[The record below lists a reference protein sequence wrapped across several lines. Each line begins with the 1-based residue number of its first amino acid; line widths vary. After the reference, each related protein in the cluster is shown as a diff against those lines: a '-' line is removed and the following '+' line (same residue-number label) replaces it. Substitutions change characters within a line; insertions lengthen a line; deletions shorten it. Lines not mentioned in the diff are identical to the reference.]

1 MSYRSSEKTRQKKD
15 AKRTAMMQSAVR
27 IFAEKG
33 YQAATI
39 RDIVNEADVA
49 IGTFYFYFPDKE
61 TLFIH
66 LYEETGDFLLQ
77 TLQQAI
83 NSRSSF
89 PQQIRAAIQ
98 SYVSIAVYEP
108 SAVQLLLLSGVGAV
122 PSLAEKYAAFQEK
135 MVRTWQRPL
144 QEALKKNQVMPQNE
158 RRTAEALTGALNQVI
173 LSLLMHP
180 QADQEAGQ
188 VVEDM
193 ARFVMRAAAYYEQ
206 PATTS

>member
-15 AKRTAMMQSAVR
+15 AKRTAMMQSAVQ

-39 RDIVNEADVA
+39 RDIVNAADVA

-89 PQQIRAAIQ
+89 PQQIKAALQ
-98 SYVSIAVYEP
+98 SYVNIAVFEP
-108 SAVQLLLLSGVGAV
+108 SAIQLLLVSGVGAD
-122 PSLAEKYAAFQEK
+122 PALASKHAAFQEK
-135 MVRTWQRPL
+135 MIRIWQRPL
-144 QEALKKNQVMPQNE
+144 SEALNKNLVAPQND

-173 LSLLMHP
+173 LSLLAHP
-180 QADQEAGQ
+180 EIEKEAAT
-188 VVEDM
+188 VVEEM
-193 ARFVMRAAAYYEQ
+193 TRFVMRATSYYE
-206 PATTS
+206 

>member
-1 MSYRSSEKTRQKKD
+1 MSYRSSDKTRQKKD

-39 RDIVNEADVA
+39 RDIVNAADVA

-66 LYEETGDFLLQ
+66 LYEETGDFLIQ
-77 TLQQAI
+77 TLQQGI

-89 PQQIRAAIQ
+89 PQQIKAALQ

-108 SAVQLLLLSGVGAV
+108 SAVQLLLVSGAGGIPA
-122 PSLAEKYAAFQEK
+122 LAGKYAAFQEK
-135 MVRTWQRPL
+135 MIRIWQRPL
-144 QEALKKNQVMPQNE
+144 SEALNKNLVAPQND

-173 LSLLMHP
+173 LSFLAHP
-180 QADQEAGQ
+180 EADEEAPT
-188 VVEDM
+188 VVEDLT
-193 ARFVMRAAAYYEQ
+193 RFVLRATSYYEQ
-206 PATTS
+206 APVS